1 MNMEPMNPVRMKQ
14 HLLPACLALF
24 AAFGSLV
31 TPAHS
36 QTFPSRPVK
45 LIAPFPPGGPVDTL
59 SRIVGEKFQQ
69 RTGQPVVVDNRPGG
83 AGNIGIDMVAK
94 AAPDGYSWLFVPQGN
109 ITINATLIP
118 NMPFNWER
126 DFAPVTL
133 IAYAPNM
140 LAVNPSVPAKTTQEL
155 IAYAKANPGKLTYGS
170 PGIGSALHLIGEL
183 MRREAGIDI
192 VHVPYKGTPQAM
204 QDLIGGQI
212 SMMFGSVPVLL
223 PQVKAGKL
231 RGIAVTTAKRSEAV
245 PELPTL
251 IEGGLKNLDIPSWYG
266 ALVPAGTPRET
277 IAKIQSEI
285 AAIVALPDVH
295 AKLEAQGLYAVANKP
310 EEFAAQIKRETAV
323 WAKVIRE
330 AGIKAE

>member
-192 VHVPYKGTPQAM
+192 VHVPYKGTTQAM

>member
-1 MNMEPMNPVRMKQ
+1 MKQ
-14 HLLPACLALF
+14 HLLPVCLALC

-94 AAPDGYSWLFVPQGN
+94 AAPDGYTWLFVPQGN

-118 NMPFNWER
+118 NMPFSWDR

-140 LAVNPSVPAKTTQEL
+140 LAVNPGVPAKTTQEL

-170 PGIGSALHLIGEL
+170 PGIGSSLHLIGEL

-192 VHVPYKGTPQAM
+192 VHVPYKGTTQAM

-212 SMMFGSVPVLL
+212 LMMFGSVPVLY

-231 RGIAVTTAKRSEAV
+231 RGVAVTTAKRSEAA

-266 ALVPAGTPRET
+266 ALVPTGTPRET

-285 AAIVALPDVH
+285 AAIVALPDVRS
-295 AKLEAQGLYAVANKP
+295 KLEAQGLYPVANKP